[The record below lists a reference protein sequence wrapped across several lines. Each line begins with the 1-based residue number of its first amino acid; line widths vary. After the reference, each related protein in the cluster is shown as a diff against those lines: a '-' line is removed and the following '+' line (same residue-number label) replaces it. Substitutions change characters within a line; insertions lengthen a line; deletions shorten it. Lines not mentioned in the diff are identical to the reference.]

1 MMKQTIL
8 LVMAAITFSACKQ
21 QPKCDNP
28 DIKKTVMELYTP
40 ELKAAIAWEY
50 YYIKIWHGTEND
62 FAVRLQWESL
72 RTISMMQGESLPDIE
87 TAIAMAKED
96 IYLLSKG
103 EAAKTKG
110 DYKKYLNYADS
121 ILSLGNIH
129 MEQIMLDAAHPDL
142 QKCECKAILSFEKQ
156 MKLKDQEI
164 LYDIQ
169 ITTEGESIVTIYQL
183 RQEILY

>member
-1 MMKQTIL
+1 
-8 LVMAAITFSACKQ
+8 
-21 QPKCDNP
+21 
-28 DIKKTVMELYTP
+28 MELYTP

-62 FAVRLQWESL
+62 FA
-72 RTISMMQGESLPDIE
+72 
-87 TAIAMAKED
+87 
-96 IYLLSKG
+96 LSKG